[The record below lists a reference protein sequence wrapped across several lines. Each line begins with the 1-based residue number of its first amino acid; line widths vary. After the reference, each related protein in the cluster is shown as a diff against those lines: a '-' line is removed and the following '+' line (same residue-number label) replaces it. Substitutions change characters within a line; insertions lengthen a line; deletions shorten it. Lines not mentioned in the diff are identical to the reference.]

1 MLRLQALL
9 LLLLLL
15 LLLPPPPAARARE
28 PSAQDV
34 SLGVVSP
41 GVRGLLGSAGG
52 PGRGKLGPGLLGS
65 EDAGGSF
72 RDPEGTGMGTVS
84 EPQFLDPSGDL
95 APEFGDLERGWSGEA
110 GTLGS
115 K

>member
-1 MLRLQALL
+1 MKGWTRGCGV
-9 LLLLLL
+9 
-15 LLLPPPPAARARE
+15 ARE
-28 PSAQDV
+28 SEA
-34 SLGVVSP
+34 LEGT
-41 GVRGLLGSAGG
+41 VRGTRGVQRRA
-52 PGRGKLGPGLLGS
+52 GRGKLGPGLLGS